1 MVDALRGAAPV
12 LFCGNGGSS
21 MDAGH
26 LAAELTGRFAYDR
39 PGLAA
44 VNLADATAALT
55 AIANDYSYA
64 DVFARMATAIG
75 KPGDVLVGL
84 STSGNSANVV
94 RALAAGR
101 EAGLVTV
108 GLTGRDGG
116 QLAAVAEHCIRV
128 PSDDTARVQEACL
141 HVGHTHLRARRA
153 GDVPPGLSPPV
164 LRDGRPAGG
173 VRRPHQ
179 GGRSARS
186 TTSSPAARSAS
197 SPSPATNSSG
207 SRHAYTTRAMPAR
220 RMCWLQVTGR
230 DERSAH
236 GSSDE

>member
-1 MVDALRGAAPV
+1 MTSTLPRPARAAALARARLADAIAVKQALLADDAVLELATRVAGLMVDSLRAGGTV

-55 AIANDYSYA
+55 AISNDYSYA
-64 DVFARMATAIG
+64 DAFARMATATG
-75 KPGDVLVGL
+75 RRGDVLVGL

-101 EAGLVTV
+101 EAGMVTV

-116 QLAAVAEHCIRV
+116 QLAAVAEHCLRV

-141 HVGHTHLRARRA
+141 HLGHTICEL
-153 GDVPPGLSPPV
+153 VEQEMFP
-164 LRDGRPAGG
+164 RD
-173 VRRPHQ
+173 
-179 GGRSARS
+179 
-186 TTSSPAARSAS
+186 
-197 SPSPATNSSG
+197 
-207 SRHAYTTRAMPAR
+207 
-220 RMCWLQVTGR
+220 
-230 DERSAH
+230 
-236 GSSDE
+236 

>member
-1 MVDALRGAAPV
+1 MYRVTSTLPRPVRSAALARARLADAIAVKQAMLDDDTVLQLATRVAGLMVDALRGGGTV

-64 DVFARMATAIG
+64 DVFARMATAVG

-84 STSGNSANVV
+84 STSGDSDNVV

-116 QLAAVAEHCIRV
+116 RLAAVAEHCIRV
-128 PSDDTARVQEACL
+128 PSDDTARIQEACL
-141 HVGHTHLRARRA
+141 HVGHTICELVEQEMFPR
-153 GDVPPGLSPPV
+153 G
-164 LRDGRPAGG
+164 
-173 VRRPHQ
+173 
-179 GGRSARS
+179 
-186 TTSSPAARSAS
+186 
-197 SPSPATNSSG
+197 
-207 SRHAYTTRAMPAR
+207 
-220 RMCWLQVTGR
+220 
-230 DERSAH
+230 
-236 GSSDE
+236 